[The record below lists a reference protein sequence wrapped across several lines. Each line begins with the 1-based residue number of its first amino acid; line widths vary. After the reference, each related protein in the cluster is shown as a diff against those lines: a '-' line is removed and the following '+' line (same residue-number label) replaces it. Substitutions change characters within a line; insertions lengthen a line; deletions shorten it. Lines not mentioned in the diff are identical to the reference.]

1 MGLANDLKQLRQ
13 IECKDKCVLSVYLNT
28 GPNQEGDWSIHLKN
42 GLKRIGEYLEASGD
56 ETQLKNYKKV
66 RKQVDQELGKH
77 RNDLARSLIIFASDE
92 NDLFETYYLQH
103 DVETSFHWETKPVL
117 EPLEALQHKFPSTG
131 IILTNLDHVTVL
143 DTSLGHIDATF
154 EFAFDPETEEWVRF
168 EGTASGDRM
177 ASSSSQV
184 DKFDRRLAENLGR
197 FYRDLAQTVEQMK
210 GAHDWES
217 LVVIGEAELSN
228 SFRDE
233 LRTKPERVVHKNL
246 SKSSAPHIIEAA
258 FH

>member
-1 MGLANDLKQLRQ
+1 MGLASDLKQLRQ

-56 ETQLKNYKKV
+56 ETELKNFKKV

-92 NDLFETYYLQH
+92 NDVFETYYLQH

-117 EPLEALQHKFPSTG
+117 EPLEALQQKFPSTG
-131 IILTNLDHVTVL
+131 IVLTNLDHVTVL

-184 DKFDRRLAENLGR
+184 DKFNRRLAENLGR

-246 SKSSAPHIIEAA
+246 SKSSASHIIEAA

>member
-1 MGLANDLKQLRQ
+1 MGLASDLKQLRQ
-13 IECKDKCVLSVYLNT
+13 IECKDKCVLSVYLHT

-56 ETQLKNYKKV
+56 ETQLKNFKKV
-66 RKQVDQELGKH
+66 RKQIDQELGKH
-77 RNDLARSLIIFASDE
+77 RNDLARSLIIFASEE

-103 DVETSFHWETKPVL
+103 DVETSFHWETKPIL
-117 EPLEALQHKFPSTG
+117 EPLEALQKKFPSTG

>member
-1 MGLANDLKQLRQ
+1 MGLASDLKQLRQ

-42 GLKRIGEYLEASGD
+42 GLKRIGEYLEAAGD

-66 RKQVDQELGKH
+66 RKQVDQEIGKH
-77 RNDLARSLIIFASDE
+77 RNDLARSLIIFASEE

-117 EPLEALQHKFPSTG
+117 EPLETLQQKFPSTG

-143 DTSLGHIDATF
+143 DTSLGHVDATF
-154 EFAFDPETEEWVRF
+154 EFTFDPETEEWVRF

-210 GAHDWES
+210 GAHDWQS

-246 SKSSAPHIIEAA
+246 SKSSESHIIEAA

>member
-1 MGLANDLKQLRQ
+1 MGLANDLKKLRKV
-13 IECKDKCVLSVYLNT
+13 ECVDKCVLSVYLNT
-28 GPNQEGDWSIHLKN
+28 GPNQEGDWTIHLKN

-56 ETQLKNYKKV
+56 ETQLKNYKKM
-66 RKQVDQELGKH
+66 RKKVDDEIGKT

-103 DVETSFHWETKPVL
+103 DVETSFHWETTPVL
-117 EPLEALQHKFPSTG
+117 NQLEALQAQFPSTG
-131 IILTNLDHVTVL
+131 VILTHLDQVTVH
-143 DTSLGHIDATF
+143 DTSLGHIDETF
-154 EFAFDPETEEWVRF
+154 EFEFDPESEEWVRF
-168 EGTASGDRM
+168 EGTASADRT

-210 GAHDWES
+210 KAHGWED
-217 LVVIGEAELSN
+217 LVVIGEADLAN
-228 SFRDE
+228 SFSDE

-246 SKSSAPHIIEAA
+246 AKSSETHIIETA

>member
-1 MGLANDLKQLRQ
+1 MGLASDLKQLRQ

-28 GPNQEGDWSIHLKN
+28 GPNQQGDWSIHLKN

-56 ETQLKNYKKV
+56 ETQLKNFKKV

-77 RNDLARSLIIFASDE
+77 RNDLARSLIIFASEE

-117 EPLEALQHKFPSTG
+117 EPLEALQQKFPSTG

-168 EGTASGDRM
+168 EGTASDDRM